1 MPDTLNTINWDDFF
15 ARRDKA
21 IQTVENEVDNY
32 EATKKQYASP
42 NDILLQRKTA
52 NTLSA
57 TNKTVNLQNQSAGNF
72 MTGSDPSKV
81 LHLTKTDDIHNHNQ
95 IIKSSVMQQDD
106 PFKFAK
112 PFDFNGTQYGQ
123 FFDRYYNHPKF
134 KKLGFSPFRDN
145 EAHYNA
151 NSTQWDDFNRMRT
164 QWGSLFWDGY
174 TGLFQNWGNFS
185 LAGDQHHGANME
197 KAMGIAMSSKK
208 GPGAFVTNLAGNSA
222 YTFGILGEIA
232 TEEAAL
238 ALISLIPGTQPITGA
253 ATARNIPR
261 LLRVMKGVPQML
273 KGYRP
278 LSGLVKG
285 FTNLNQS
292 RSFFNGVGKFG
303 KASFKF
309 LNPLENTFEFA
320 KNADNL
326 KNLDKLSDMAM
337 VSKGF
342 GSFYRD
348 MRGINAAWDE
358 ATLEGGMVQN
368 DLTNTLL
375 NEYYK
380 QNGHLPVAGSEDAN
394 RIYRQA
400 SEAGRLTSLANIPA
414 IVYSNKIVFERPL
427 RPLLKNTKLNIS
439 DVSRIKNWT
448 FKEVKEAGKTM
459 FVPVKKSVKNVATKN
474 YWKELPLNVVKG
486 NFKYLNANLTE
497 GFQELYQEGLSAG
510 MKKHYEAI
518 YSNPQ
523 LAGTKQQWWHSFDQG
538 VQSQMSS
545 QGLDVFLSGA
555 LMGGLVQGPQKIAF
569 EKIPQYSRQAWA
581 SKLFGKKGI
590 ERRNILNEQKKAEQ
604 DYINKL
610 AESMSYVVNLSNEQ
624 KKQAFNLVHENTVN
638 QRNIGLLI
646 EDAMNRGDKKEAID
660 ATVEGLA
667 LHLNTLAEGGKIG
680 VFRDQITSMKG
691 LSDQELEEMIG
702 SDPTDKQ
709 GGKVRDRITKVEKQI
724 DQYEKRL
731 NEFDKIYGKQ
741 AIRDAVGA
749 AAFTRAKR
757 DFVYNTFA
765 LDNTLDRMQELLTLA
780 SNDKTLQQA
789 NPGDITVLLGNN
801 NSQNTH
807 LEYLKSQAKLG
818 KMAESPAKVKA
829 EGKRA
834 EAQLEQLKGIRESIK
849 ELTTLQN
856 DYANYKKS
864 NNPQQSD
871 AKAFTQKIS
880 ATTADLRT
888 KFGKYIKTI
897 AAKSQEVPLQ
907 DNIDNLM
914 DTVVDFHRLSKDQ
927 KDYTDT
933 INFLSDPAH
942 FANYQKTY
950 EATLT
955 EIFENRASLLKK
967 GLESFYD
974 LQKTNDLYN
983 KLFHLGVFITP
994 EGISQLE
1001 KGQMPVLYN
1010 IPVDYDSTTPDNVKD
1025 IDALI
1030 PITDDPKTKQ
1040 KYADAMEVIHDY
1052 EIEKGITLED
1062 KDLYTDYTKYTDD
1075 QGYVGKLEI
1084 DQRTLKDLY
1093 RLLGISS
1100 KDPFVTMKASVFI
1113 DKLFNS
1119 MFLGENNRALL
1130 NALKLLVSSTDQV
1143 SIVKN
1148 QNQAVSY
1155 NPSNFTLSID
1165 LRYFANDYK
1174 QGKVNFELSAIK
1186 GLLMIPATREYSL
1199 DPEFS
1204 QKIDKLFEKAQT
1216 WFNTASQAQ
1225 LDRLGYTN
1233 KKFPPYGLSSK
1244 EAFIAEAM
1252 ANPTFQALLGNVTS
1266 GAVSTS
1272 IFRDFI
1278 NAIKAQ
1284 IKKFLVGDSTLLDEA
1299 LDLITT
1305 KLFTG
1310 DISKAILNK
1319 EQMDKTTVRSHALY
1333 QPNLLVAYP
1342 TGKPLF
1348 NLLTEYKNSIP
1359 GEENTDLKVFIDASQ
1374 GDPKIG
1380 QIINSYI
1387 DTLSNV
1393 VEPEPEVVDIIA
1405 QVTARLKEL
1414 GYNETDVATIL
1425 TLPEKEIANIL
1436 DNSVPPAPEEVA
1448 AAEIV
1453 EPVIVNTVA
1462 KGLTNDQLY
1471 MMDGE
1476 RGEFYLQG
1484 RQVVFE
1490 TNSKIIELGDVDTV
1504 SDMDILEF
1512 NINPEQEL
1520 DIMVDDSYA
1529 VIVNDKVYLNKY
1541 SNPLS
1546 AIDQDKDGNYSVT
1559 LDTPNGQKR
1568 TFRNQQADQIVYLMK
1583 LKSFEINATE
1593 QQIQRANTLADE
1605 LIRSQEQALE
1615 PTSEPEN
1622 KAPRRS
1628 RKRKQKTELKGP
1640 VNILVPTLRG
1650 KIVYATPGA
1659 GKTTLAS
1666 LYPNM
1671 VIDGDVIMTN
1681 FFNDIFGTDVKPE
1694 DIGSAII
1701 GRLDPGME
1709 MDNFY
1714 DEVLGIYQDTLAENP
1729 DKVLLTGTSRFM
1741 DQSFYQT
1748 PPVTAILT
1756 LGHNDNLIE
1765 AINRRTAKRENES
1778 EKDFQVR
1785 KEKAIQKAI
1794 AVTRKRENSARRRVE
1809 YIYEIGDFNS
1819 NLSLENVLF
1828 GKTLPLSKAVLNER
1842 IFNDFVF
1849 EIGNTNS
1856 RNALDQIKKQIDSA
1870 WFAAKISDE
1879 SRNKLDA
1886 MITGKTENKLNFGED
1901 SDPKDIVINVNPN
1914 DVITN
1919 SSDITDDDIDDLDP
1933 NNCKT

>member
-1 MPDTLNTINWDDFF
+1 MPDTLNTIDWNDFF

-21 IQTVENEVDNY
+21 IQTVDNEVEKY

-72 MTGSDPSKV
+72 MTGSDPSKL

-95 IIKSSVMQQDD
+95 IMKSSVMQKED

-185 LAGDQHHGANME
+185 LDGDTHHGANME

-208 GPGAFVTNLAGNSA
+208 GSGAFVTNLAGNSA

-238 ALISLIPGTQPITGA
+238 ALISLIPGTQPVTAA

-261 LLRVMKGVPQML
+261 LLRVMKGIPQIM

-278 LSGLVKG
+278 LSTLVKG

-292 RSFFNGVGKFG
+292 RGFFNGVSKFG

-309 LNPLENTFEFA
+309 LNPLENTFDFV

-326 KNLDKLSDMAM
+326 KNLDKLSDVAM

-380 QNGHLPVAGSEDAN
+380 EYGHLPVAGSEDAN
-394 RIYRQA
+394 KIYRQA

-518 YSNPQ
+518 YSNSQ

-569 EKIPQYSRQAWA
+569 EKIPQYSREAWS
-581 SKLFGKKGI
+581 SKLFGKKGQ
-590 ERRNILNEQKKAEQ
+590 ERRDILNQQKKAERE
-604 DYINKL
+604 YIDKL
-610 AESMSYVVNLSNEQ
+610 AESMSYVANLSNEQ

-646 EDAMNRGDKKEAID
+646 DEAMNRGDKKEAID

-667 LHLNTLAEGGKIG
+667 LHLNTLAEGGKIN
-680 VFRDQITSMKG
+680 VFKDQISSMKG

-724 DQYEKRL
+724 DQYERRL
-731 NEFDKIYGKQ
+731 NEFDRIYGKQ
-741 AIRDAVGA
+741 SIRDAVGA

-765 LDNTLDRMQELLTLA
+765 LDNTLDRMQELLNLA
-780 SNDKTLQQA
+780 SNDQTLQQA
-789 NPGDITVLLGNN
+789 NPGDITVLLSNN
-801 NSQNTH
+801 TSQNTH

-818 KMAESPAKVKA
+818 KMAESPAKVKI
-829 EGKRA
+829 EGRKA
-834 EAQLEQLKGIRESIK
+834 EAQLEQLKGIRESVK

-856 DYANYKKS
+856 EYANYKKS
-864 NNPQQSD
+864 NNPQQLD
-871 AKAFTQKIS
+871 AKAFTQKINS
-880 ATTADLRT
+880 ATADLKT
-888 KFGKYIKTI
+888 KFSKYIKNI

-914 DTVVDFHRLSKDQ
+914 ETVVDYHRLAKDQ

-942 FANYQKTY
+942 FANYQKSL
-950 EATLT
+950 ENTLT
-955 EIFENRASLLKK
+955 DIFENRAILLKK

-983 KLFHLGVFITP
+983 KLFHLGVFMTP

-1001 KGQMPVLYN
+1001 KGQMPVFYN
-1010 IPVDYDSTTPDNVKD
+1010 IPVDYNSTTPDNVKD

-1030 PITDDPKTKQ
+1030 PVTNDPKSRQ
-1040 KYADAMEVIHDY
+1040 KYADAMEVIRDY
-1052 EIEKGITLED
+1052 EIEKGITLSD
-1062 KDLYTDYTKYTDD
+1062 KDLYTDYTQYTND
-1075 QGYVGKLEI
+1075 QGYVGKLDV

-1100 KDPFVTMKASVFI
+1100 KDLLVTMKASVFI
-1113 DKLFNS
+1113 DRLFDS

-1130 NALKLLVSSTDQV
+1130 NTLKLLVNSTDQV

-1148 QNQAVSY
+1148 QNQAISY
-1155 NPSNFTLSID
+1155 NPNNSTLSID

-1199 DPEFS
+1199 DPGFS
-1204 QKIDKLFEKAQT
+1204 QKIDKIFEKAQN

-1233 KKFPPYGLSSK
+1233 KRFPPYGLSSK

-1252 ANPTFQALLGNVTS
+1252 GNPTFQALLGNVTS
-1266 GAVSTS
+1266 GAISTS

-1299 LDLITT
+1299 LDVISA
-1305 KLFTG
+1305 KLFTSNIAKIIQ
-1310 DISKAILNK
+1310 DK
-1319 EQMDKTTVRSHALY
+1319 EQIDKTTIRSHALY
-1333 QPNLLVAYP
+1333 QPNLLAAYP

-1348 NLLTEYKNSIP
+1348 NLLNEYKDSIP
-1359 GEENTDLKVFIDASQ
+1359 GEESTDLKVFVDARQ

-1380 QIINSYI
+1380 QIINAYI
-1387 DTLSNV
+1387 DTLPDFIEPV
-1393 VEPEPEVVDIIA
+1393 ATVEYQNRIE
-1405 QVTARLKEL
+1405 RLKDL
-1414 GYNETDVATIL
+1414 GYRETAINEIL
-1425 TLPEKEIANIL
+1425 ALPEQEIANIL
-1436 DNSVPPAPEEVA
+1436 DNSVGPVTTEE
-1448 AAEIV
+1448 
-1453 EPVIVNTVA
+1453 P
-1462 KGLTNDQLY
+1462 
-1471 MMDGE
+1471 
-1476 RGEFYLQG
+1476 
-1484 RQVVFE
+1484 
-1490 TNSKIIELGDVDTV
+1490 IIEVPIEVEEDTEIG
-1504 SDMDILEF
+1504 SD
-1512 NINPEQEL
+1512 
-1520 DIMVDDSYA
+1520 
-1529 VIVNDKVYLNKY
+1529 
-1541 SNPLS
+1541 
-1546 AIDQDKDGNYSVT
+1546 T
-1559 LDTPNGQKR
+1559 
-1568 TFRNQQADQIVYLMK
+1568 
-1583 LKSFEINATE
+1583 
-1593 QQIQRANTLADE
+1593 
-1605 LIRSQEQALE
+1605 
-1615 PTSEPEN
+1615 
-1622 KAPRRS
+1622 
-1628 RKRKQKTELKGP
+1628 
-1640 VNILVPTLRG
+1640 NILVPTLQG

-1659 GKTTLAS
+1659 GKTTLANQ
-1666 LYPNM
+1666 YPDM
-1671 VIDGDVIMTN
+1671 IIDGDVIMTN
-1681 FFNDIFGTDVKPE
+1681 FFNEIFGTEINPE
-1694 DIGSAII
+1694 NIGAAII
-1701 GRLDPGME
+1701 NYMEPGIQ

-1741 DQSFYQT
+1741 DQNYYNT

-1756 LGHNDNLIE
+1756 LGNNDNLINT
-1765 AINRRTAKRENES
+1765 ITKKTAKKQNES
-1778 EKDFQVR
+1778 DAAFQAR
-1785 KEKAIQKAI
+1785 KQKEIDKAIR
-1794 AVTRKRENSARRRVE
+1794 VTRNRENSARRRVQ

-1849 EIGNTNS
+1849 EIENTTS
-1856 RNALDQIKKQIDSA
+1856 RKQLDQIQKQVDST
-1870 WFAAKISDE
+1870 WFEAKITDQT
-1879 SRNKLDA
+1879 RDRLNT
-1886 MITGKTENKLNFGED
+1886 MITGKMENKLNFGED

-1919 SSDITDDDIDDLDP
+1919 KSDITDDDIDSLEP